1 MICLKILIV
10 GDGDVPSL
18 YKNYRADPLTRYLSA
33 EGHDITV
40 ICPSPRITSNEYSLH
55 FKDVNFTYVSK
66 YKTIKVPFDLLHRLR
81 QFTMIMFQ
89 ISHLLSTE
97 RFDLIR
103 AVSLIPGYIST
114 IFGKKYNVPV
124 ITNISDFYSDLYK
137 HSDLPYPLIASS
149 ILRKMEEV
157 VVKKSDLLIVD
168 SPIQRR
174 LWELWGSNEKKC
186 VVIPHGIYPDH
197 FRTKISRE
205 KIRMKYSINEES
217 KIIYYHGDISHQDGV
232 DVLIDCA
239 PYIVKR
245 DKNVKFMVVG
255 TGTEKYME
263 RLRRKIERNRVKE
276 FFLFTG
282 WIPHFLIPQYIASAD
297 LCIAPFRLALTSN
310 SSLSNKIIEYLAMRK
325 PVIASHGK
333 GTKEMIGDAVV
344 YVEPE
349 NSQDLAKTILK
360 TLNRPLGNDIKKAID
375 KIISRLE
382 WIKIIKREEKL
393 FSILKNGRELDYR
406 IYDYSLL

>member
-10 GDGDVPSL
+10 GDGNVPSL
-18 YKNYRADPLTRYLSA
+18 YKNYRADPLARYLSA
-33 EGHDITV
+33 KGHDITV
-40 ICPSPRITSNEYSLH
+40 LCPRPRITDNAYSKH
-55 FKDVNFTYVSK
+55 FKDVNFAYVSK

-124 ITNISDFYSDLYK
+124 VTNISDFYSDLYK
-137 HSDLPYPLIASS
+137 QSDLPYPLIASS

-168 SPIQRR
+168 SPNQRR
-174 LWELWGSNEKKC
+174 LWKLWGLNEKKG

-197 FRTKISRE
+197 FRTEISRE
-205 KIRMKYSINEES
+205 KIRVKYSINEES

-239 PYIVKR
+239 PYIIKS
-245 DKNVKFMVVG
+245 DANVKFMVVG
-255 TGTEKYME
+255 TGT
-263 RLRRKIERNRVKE
+263 
-276 FFLFTG
+276 
-282 WIPHFLIPQYIASAD
+282 
-297 LCIAPFRLALTSN
+297 
-310 SSLSNKIIEYLAMRK
+310 
-325 PVIASHGK
+325 
-333 GTKEMIGDAVV
+333 
-344 YVEPE
+344 
-349 NSQDLAKTILK
+349 
-360 TLNRPLGNDIKKAID
+360 
-375 KIISRLE
+375 
-382 WIKIIKREEKL
+382 
-393 FSILKNGRELDYR
+393 
-406 IYDYSLL
+406 